1 MARNLT
7 GYAFN
12 DEGTALE
19 SKPVTVYAAGDATGS
34 QVTTTTTDS
43 NGKWSRSVTGNQGH
57 DIKIQS
63 GSSIRWVKGND
74 DVQFNEVWV
83 FSSDSAT
90 EAPLRVDNANNN
102 ASAKVLE
109 LRGDRSSRADG
120 DEIYI
125 SALLDNDAGEATE
138 YGRITF
144 EANDVSDGTEDGEI
158 RFSVMKG
165 GALTDVWQIDA
176 SAAAAMS
183 FDMNVDTV
191 TFGSGGDT
199 DVTLNFDANSNDG
212 TFAWMEDEDLFQ
224 FSDDI
229 LMASTEKVTF
239 GDSASFIQQ
248 SSDGTL
254 RIDGEAIIDLN
265 ASTRVDVSGDLK
277 VGGEVQ
283 TAGIGYTDGD
293 NAITIADGGGTTFA
307 ENAIFSGTIDIGH
320 ATDTTLSGS
329 SGELSI
335 QGVVVKKAGT
345 EDMWV
350 PAAAMQPTAS
360 NGCAA
365 LASAETTAGRPDMQ
379 VLDFDASTQ
388 EYAQFSVAMPKSWN
402 GSTITAE
409 FYWTTTATDT
419 DACIWAIQGLT
430 VGNDE
435 TIDQVYGTAVV
446 VTDNVISGAEE
457 VLISATTSAVT
468 LAGGTP
474 SAGDIA
480 FFQVYRDAD
489 DGSDNMAEDARL
501 IGVKIHFTTN
511 ASTDA

>member
-12 DEGTALE
+12 DAGTALA

-83 FSSDSAT
+83 FSADSAT

-165 GALTDVWQIDA
+165 GTLTDVWQIDA

-239 GDSASFIQQ
+239 GDSASFVQQ

-283 TAGIGYTDGD
+283 TAGIGFTDGD

-307 ENAIFSGTIDIGH
+307 QNAIFSGTIDIGH

-365 LASAETTAGRPDMQ
+365 LASAETTSGRPDMQ
-379 VLDFDASTQ
+379 VLDFDKDSD
-388 EYAQFSVAMPKSWN
+388 EFAQFSVCMPKSWN
-402 GSTITAE
+402 AGTVTFQA
-409 FYWTTTATDT
+409 FWTTASTNTGTVAWGMSGTSIVN
-419 DACIWAIQGLT
+419 DA
-430 VGNDE
+430 
-435 TIDQVYGTAVV
+435 TIDVTFSSPTVATADAGLGTVEDLHVSAV
-446 VTDNVISGAEE
+446 SGA
-457 VLISATTSAVT
+457 ITIKNAAASALT
-468 LAGGTP
+468 
-474 SAGDIA
+474 
-480 FFQVYRDAD
+480 FFQILRDVSAD
-489 DGSDNMAEDARL
+489 SHTSDARL
-501 IGVKIHFTTN
+501 IGVKIIFTTN